1 MGAGYETQFAQ
12 VFGYTFIEDHG
23 TSCKASSTALIYTDM
38 SLNYNDERSNRVIGI
53 HNPSTPTC
61 SPLQDQQNMLE
72 LERFGHAGGCGEAR
86 HVEGEKAH
94 A

>member
-1 MGAGYETQFAQ
+1 MLLPALNGAK
-12 VFGYTFIEDHG
+12 H
-23 TSCKASSTALIYTDM
+23 KA
-38 SLNYNDERSNRVIGI
+38 RVIECIGN

-86 HVEGEKAH
+86 HGEGEKNRT
-94 A
+94 